1 MEALLRRFRSVFLI
15 IGFFSFIINLL
26 MLAPPLF
33 MLQLFNRVLYS
44 RSNETLLM
52 LVLVTLFAL
61 AIAGWLDTIRAQLL
75 NRLGNFAQRQLRIP
89 AVETLWQWAPRGK
102 NRDQS
107 LEDVQSLAAF
117 LSQPVKAFFDIP
129 WFPIFLGIIFLFH
142 PLLALVAVIG
152 AAILI
157 ALAIAEEFVEKKALA
172 TVGEAKTRAQQF
184 LREALT
190 HNESVIGLGMRDN
203 IVRYWLQLHDDYL
216 SAHQSSTDST
226 SSINGLAH
234 VTRGLIRIIGLT
246 TAAWLVINTPDM
258 SPGIMIASS
267 ILMGQALAPIGSII
281 GAWKSFVKARQAYGR
296 LRMVAS
302 DYQQQT
308 EARDI
313 RLNLPRPLGAL
324 AVEQVHLVLKD
335 RLILNNLSFQLNP
348 GESLGVVGLNAAG
361 KTSLARLLV
370 GIFPPTSGRV
380 TLDGADI
387 YPWAQAGL
395 GQHLGYLPQ
404 QIELFSGTVAEN
416 IARLGEV
423 DQRENI
429 IIQAARLARVHDL
442 ILRMSQ
448 GYNTE
453 IGEGGNMLSGGQRQ
467 LLALARALYGDPVL
481 VVLDEPNASLDGQAE
496 MRLLDTLRE
505 LKTMGVTVVIISHK
519 PSILKDADKLLVLN
533 QGRQVRYGPRAEILE
548 ILYNERVKPALNA
561 DSSKTPRFLRQS
573 KPNKVESNSRSVPSS
588 PSPLLTGKGGDAD
601 VDTEKK
607 K

>member
-1 MEALLRRFRSVFLI
+1 
-15 IGFFSFIINLL
+15 
-26 MLAPPLF
+26 
-33 MLQLFNRVLYS
+33 
-44 RSNETLLM
+44 
-52 LVLVTLFAL
+52 
-61 AIAGWLDTIRAQLL
+61 
-75 NRLGNFAQRQLRIP
+75 
-89 AVETLWQWAPRGK
+89 
-102 NRDQS
+102 
-107 LEDVQSLAAF
+107 
-117 LSQPVKAFFDIP
+117 
-129 WFPIFLGIIFLFH
+129 
-142 PLLALVAVIG
+142 
-152 AAILI
+152 
-157 ALAIAEEFVEKKALA
+157 
-172 TVGEAKTRAQQF
+172 
-184 LREALT
+184 
-190 HNESVIGLGMRDN
+190 
-203 IVRYWLQLHDDYL
+203 
-216 SAHQSSTDST
+216 
-226 SSINGLAH
+226 
-234 VTRGLIRIIGLT
+234 
-246 TAAWLVINTPDM
+246 
-258 SPGIMIASS
+258 
-267 ILMGQALAPIGSII
+267 MGQALAPIGSII
-281 GAWKSFVKARQAYGR
+281 GAWKSFVKARQAYSR

-324 AVEQVHLVLKD
+324 AVEQAHLVLKD

-442 ILRMSQ
+442 ILRMAQ

-533 QGRQVRYGPRAEILE
+533 QGRRFAMAHGQRFWKFSTMNG
-548 ILYNERVKPALNA
+548 LN
-561 DSSKTPRFLRQS
+561 
-573 KPNKVESNSRSVPSS
+573 
-588 PSPLLTGKGGDAD
+588 PL
-601 VDTEKK
+601 
-607 K
+607 